1 MIEKDE
7 TLFVAV
13 SGGCDSTVLL
23 HLLLDLA
30 PSWKLKLAILHINH
44 QLRGKASDQDEAFVR
59 ALAQKNKIPFFTT
72 KVPVKEVAREQKMSL
87 EEAAR
92 TVRYKFFERMVKT
105 KEAQKL
111 ALAHTLDD
119 QAETVLMRIMNGTGL
134 QGLQAIRP
142 KRKLSGAYL
151 IRPLIEVSR
160 LEIRAFAKENHIKF
174 REDKSNR
181 SLHFVRNKI
190 RLKLIPFMEKAFNP
204 QVKKAL
210 ARLPHVLDVDLSFL
224 AETAETFYRKLA
236 AEEGNKQISFPKKPF
251 LQLKPSI
258 QYRLIS
264 TALQK
269 LGNAV
274 SEKIPKSSQ
283 ALSRRTSS
291 SPRKVRSAV
300 FEAKASNAELDFDH
314 WNQFLGLLITKPR
327 FNFQFPKGLIA
338 AVLPDRL
345 KIKPAKQT
353 PVSFFYSLKLGQ
365 SIYSPELDVTLSCD
379 EMSLPSAD
387 VGVPFEG
394 RDKSRPYNF
403 KKKDPSFEILDRDL
417 LQFPLIIQ
425 NRKAGDRIQPL
436 GQQKTV
442 KLKGLLIN
450 KRIPVEKRDYLP
462 IIFSDRQIVWVAG
475 VAMSDRFKVTPE
487 TKQFVRLSLKSGN
500 QS

>member
-1 MIEKDE
+1 MIEKGE

-23 HLLLDLA
+23 HLLLDLV
-30 PSWKLKLAILHINH
+30 PSWKLKLAVLHINH
-44 QLRGKASDQDEAFVR
+44 QLRGTASDQDEAFVR
-59 ALAQKNKIPFFTT
+59 TLAKKNKIPFFTT

-92 TVRYKFFERMVKT
+92 TVRYEFFERMVKT

-111 ALAHTLDD
+111 VLAHTLDD

-142 KRKLSGAYL
+142 KRKLGGAYL

-181 SLHFVRNKI
+181 SLRFVRNKI

-210 ARLPHVLDVDLSFL
+210 ARLPHLLDVDLSFL
-224 AETAETFYRKLA
+224 DETAETFYRKLA
-236 AEEGNKQISFPKKPF
+236 VEEGGKQISFLKQPF
-251 LQLKPSI
+251 FQLKPSI

-269 LGNAV
+269 LG
-274 SEKIPKSSQ
+274 
-283 ALSRRTSS
+283 
-291 SPRKVRSAV
+291 
-300 FEAKASNAELDFDH
+300 NAELDFDH

>member
-1 MIEKDE
+1 MIEKGE

-23 HLLLDLA
+23 HLLLDLV
-30 PSWKLKLAILHINH
+30 PSWKLKLAVLHINH
-44 QLRGKASDQDEAFVR
+44 QLRGTASDQDEAFVR
-59 ALAQKNKIPFFTT
+59 TLAKKNKIPFFTT

-92 TVRYKFFERMVKT
+92 TVRYEFFERMVKT

-111 ALAHTLDD
+111 VLAHTLDD

-142 KRKLSGAYL
+142 KRKLGGAYL

-181 SLHFVRNKI
+181 SLRFVRNKI
-190 RLKLIPFMEKAFNP
+190 RLKLIPFMEQAFNP

-210 ARLPHVLDVDLSFL
+210 ARLPHLLDVDLSFL
-224 AETAETFYRKLA
+224 DETAETFYRKLA
-236 AEEGNKQISFPKKPF
+236 VEEGGKQISFLKQPF
-251 LQLKPSI
+251 FQLKPSI

-269 LGNAV
+269 LG
-274 SEKIPKSSQ
+274 
-283 ALSRRTSS
+283 
-291 SPRKVRSAV
+291 
-300 FEAKASNAELDFDH
+300 NAELDFDH

-338 AVLPDRL
+338 AVLPDYL
-345 KIKPAKQT
+345 KIKSAKQT

-365 SIYSPELDVTLSCD
+365 SIYSPELDVTISCEKLS
-379 EMSLPSAD
+379 EKLN
-387 VGVPFEG
+387 VFRKTE
-394 RDKSRPYNF
+394 KN
-403 KKKDPSFEILDRDL
+403 FEIVDGRL

-450 KRIPVEKRDYLP
+450 KRIPVEQRDYLP

-487 TKQFVRLSLKSGN
+487 TKQFVRLSLKPGTVIPAKAGI
-500 QS
+500 